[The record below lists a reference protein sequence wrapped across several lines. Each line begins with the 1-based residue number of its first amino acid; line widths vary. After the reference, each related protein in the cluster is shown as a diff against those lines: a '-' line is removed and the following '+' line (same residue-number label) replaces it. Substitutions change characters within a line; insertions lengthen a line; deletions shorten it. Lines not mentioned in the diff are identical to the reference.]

1 MAKILIV
8 DDAMF
13 MRETLKQM
21 LEAHGHV
28 IVGEAEEGNEAIQ
41 KFVETQPDLVILDI
55 TMPGMDGIEALQQIR
70 QRDRKAKVIIC
81 SALGQQEIV
90 AQAIV
95 YGAEDFIVKPF
106 EVAQLVAAVEK
117 VLKQKENR
125 G

>member
-1 MAKILIV
+1 MAKVLIV

-13 MRETLKQM
+13 MRETLKKM
-21 LEAHGHV
+21 LEERGHV
-28 IVGEAEEGNEAIQ
+28 IVGEAEEGNEAIR
-41 KFVETQPDLVILDI
+41 KFVETRPDLVILDI

-106 EVAQLVAAVEK
+106 EVAHLVAAVEK
-117 VLKQKENR
+117 VLK
-125 G
+125 

>member
-13 MRETLKQM
+13 MRETLKKM
-21 LEAHGHV
+21 LEAQGHV
-28 IVGEAEEGNEAIQ
+28 IVGEAEEGSEAIR

-70 QRDRKAKVIIC
+70 KKDHKAKVIIC

-95 YGAEDFIVKPF
+95 SGAEDFIVKPF

-117 VLKQKENR
+117 VLK
-125 G
+125 